1 MTTAYA
7 PGAFAD
13 GARPGAVGT
22 TAQTQRDGVV
32 ERAHKAASRIRTNE
46 GLRGYSVRTQ
56 VLVRYVGYFFLTL
69 VSFIMAKWSFAAIPQ
84 WRHGGEMLLYSVCT
98 ILTVGCIGS
107 VMYADARDEINRSAR
122 QYAFGIVALPGAA
135 LSVFM
140 RIVSQALE
148 SSSGEDMFVSMLRGN
163 GLPLMYMTLVI
174 IPVFVFVKYIFGGI
188 RSQNRSGMANEEFM
202 STYLR
207 QDGIQR

>member
-7 PGAFAD
+7 PGAFSD
-13 GARPGAVGT
+13 GARPGAVNHT
-22 TAQTQRDGVV
+22 PSASRDNVV

-56 VLVRYVGYFFLTL
+56 VLVRYVGYFFLTVVCYL
-69 VSFIMAKWSFAAIPQ
+69 MSKWAFAAIPQ

-98 ILTVGCIGS
+98 ILTVASVGS
-107 VMYADARDEINRSAR
+107 ILYADARDEINRAAR
-122 QYAFGIVALPGAA
+122 HYAFGIVALPAA
-135 LSVFM
+135 AMSVFM

-148 SSSGEDMFVSMLRGN
+148 SNTGEDMFVSMLRGN
-163 GLPLMYMTLVI
+163 GLPLMYMTVVI

-207 QDGIQR
+207 QDGVQR